1 MKRIKLSE
9 VEQWEIDQEIPVA
22 EPREKAKRIS
32 AFLASKA
39 KLRND
44 DRENNHEIEIS
55 SDSNGGLSF
64 VFTTS
69 QEKSVEK
76 IVECDL
82 GHKHRQIETETFS
95 YHSFS
100 ISKAEAKA
108 LIQWLKDRV

>member
-1 MKRIKLSE
+1 VKKTELSE

-32 AFLASKA
+32 AFLKSKA
-39 KLRND
+39 KLRDD
-44 DRENNHEIEIS
+44 DREMNPELEIS

-64 VFTTS
+64 VFTTN
-69 QEKSVEK
+69 QERSVEK

-82 GHKHRQIETETFS
+82 GHKHRHIQTESFS

-108 LIQWLKDRV
+108 LIQWLKARV